1 MLKVSKIHQ
10 IIGIS
15 GAARCG
21 KDTLCRALI
30 RVFKENFKIKAIRRS
45 IAGDQVKKDLKDLLH
60 KNLSIDSFTENFTVK
75 EEIRPLLV
83 EYGKLMRNKTN
94 GRYFIEKFVKEENS
108 INIIP
113 DIRYVEYSKDE
124 AHWLKNE
131 MNGFLIFIERDGILD
146 ANDTEKV
153 NNKIIKE
160 MSDYYMTWN
169 SLDENKE
176 CDRVIIDQY
185 ALNIIEKMITT
196 YREDTF
202 LPLSKF

>member
-1 MLKVSKIHQ
+1 MLKVPKIHQ

-15 GAARCG
+15 GAARSG

-30 RVFKENFKIKAIRRS
+30 RVLKENFEIKAIRRS

-94 GRYFIEKFVKEENS
+94 GRYFIEKFVKEENT

-124 AHWLKNE
+124 AYWLKNE
-131 MNGFLIFIERDGILD
+131 MDGFLIFIEREGILD

-176 CDRVIIDQY
+176 SDRLVIDQY
-185 ALNIIEKMITT
+185 ALNIIEKMFTT
-196 YREDTF
+196 YQ
-202 LPLSKF
+202 

>member
-1 MLKVSKIHQ
+1 MLKVPKIHQ

-15 GAARCG
+15 GAARSG

-30 RVFKENFKIKAIRRS
+30 RVLKENFEIKAIRRS

-60 KNLSIDSFTENFTVK
+60 KNLSIDSFTENFTAK

-94 GRYFIEKFVKEENS
+94 GRYFIEKFIKEENT

-124 AHWLKNE
+124 AYWLKNE
-131 MNGFLIFIERDGILD
+131 MDGFLIFIEREEIFD

-176 CDRVIIDQY
+176 SDRLVIDQY
-185 ALNIIEKMITT
+185 ALNIIEKMFTT
-196 YREDTF
+196 YQ
-202 LPLSKF
+202 